1 MASWSSLG
9 APVWNGAPP
18 YKMLEDGAEA
28 MQKPKR
34 VKHHDIV
41 SSVGTTPTSGTTWTC
56 IGNGQGVAHVM
67 KLRRRLSSKDIV
79 FYESNFWPSCC
90 VSSNGTQCLQRML
103 RWLHSMTCKPLAMQD
118 ASSVVGHYK
127 SVVYP
132 APAWRPRQSFTGTSN
147 ITVRST
153 VCKWR
158 SAWSQCDARTS
169 PICNLAS
176 RIDLEMV
183 GL

>member
-1 MASWSSLG
+1 MESIHLTRRFKGTFQTGRTPFTRLASWSSLG
-9 APVWNGAPP
+9 SPVWNGAPP

-90 VSSNGTQCLQRML
+90 VSSNLGCYGVKTFNVKRALQRIK
-103 RWLHSMTCKPLAMQD
+103 RIKRQFFRVNKTSSPLDIKRDIKRGIKREPVPLQS
-118 ASSVVGHYK
+118 ASLDYVK
-127 SVVYP
+127 
-132 APAWRPRQSFTGTSN
+132 F
-147 ITVRST
+147 
-153 VCKWR
+153 
-158 SAWSQCDARTS
+158 
-169 PICNLAS
+169 
-176 RIDLEMV
+176 
-183 GL
+183 